1 MMKTERD
8 EFIGFLWGW
17 AIGYPLVMI
26 WGVDLVVSAALR
38 RDMSLASEWLPK
50 LFQSAIAALPFVA
63 LAVCGMTLLG
73 TGRLS
78 TSDRRAFR
86 GLRFAAVAVTTAS
99 VALWVTYY
107 WDTIAAYNQRTLGGA
122 NIGLGLLILF
132 SPLLLSLL
140 IPIAYLIG
148 VRCSKY

>member
-1 MMKTERD
+1 MKTERD
-8 EFIGFLWGW
+8 EFISFLWSW

-26 WGVDLVVSAALR
+26 WGVDFVVSAALR

-63 LAVCGMTLLG
+63 LAICGMTLLG
-73 TGRLS
+73 SGELGMR
-78 TSDRRAFR
+78 DRRAFS

-99 VALWVTYY
+99 VSLWVAYY
-107 WDTIAAYNQRTLGGA
+107 WNTIAAYHQQSLGGA

-140 IPIAYLIG
+140 IPIAYLVG
-148 VRCSKY
+148 VRFSKY